1 MQHEFCPTPPSTNNS
16 IPVINA
22 LDEGNYSMARE
33 QIDDI
38 QTGDNWF
45 NIRNELESRQA
56 IYLVSCFNY
65 SMLELEGLTKGE
77 DSLSF
82 PAKQV
87 KMLSENL
94 DDIVNKLDEPAV
106 NVQRLVLTTS
116 VVGIVIGSGQFIIP
130 RVRKRFNIKY

>member
-1 MQHEFCPTPPSTNNS
+1 M
-16 IPVINA
+16 
-22 LDEGNYSMARE
+22 RE
-33 QIDDI
+33 II
-38 QTGDNWF
+38 AW
-45 NIRNELESRQA
+45 LENKLMIYKHGGQA

-65 SMLELEGLTKGE
+65 SMLELERLTKTE

-82 PAKQV
+82 PAKQA

-106 NVQRLVLTTS
+106 NVQLLVLTTS
-116 VVGIVIGSGQFIIP
+116 VVGIVIGSGIFIIP